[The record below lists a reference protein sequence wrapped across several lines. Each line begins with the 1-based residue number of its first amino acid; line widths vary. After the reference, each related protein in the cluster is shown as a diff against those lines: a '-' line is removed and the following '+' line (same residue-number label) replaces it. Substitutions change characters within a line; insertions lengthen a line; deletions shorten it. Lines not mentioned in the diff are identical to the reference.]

1 MPSSMQVEVALDELN
16 QAHGHLTPDLVV
28 QAAQDEQS
36 PIHSIFEWDNAK
48 AGHQH
53 RLWQARRL
61 IRSVQIERPDGKP
74 MPKYLS
80 VKIEGDRQYEE
91 ASIVVLDRD
100 KWAVVLEETA
110 SALTELEQRIETL
123 VQLSDSVGRKDL
135 AYALQADV
143 AAARER
149 FLGDVEAP
157 ELHSIRTD

>member
-28 QAAQDEQS
+28 QAAQYEQS
-36 PIHSIFEWDNAK
+36 PIHSIFEGDDGK
-48 AGHQH
+48 AAQQH

-91 ASIVVLDRD
+91 ASIEVLDRD

-110 SALTELEQRIETL
+110 SALEDLEGRIETL
-123 VQLSDSVGRKDL
+123 VQLGNTTGRRGL
-135 AYALQADV
+135 AQALQADV
-143 AAARER
+143 AAARTR
-149 FLGDVEAP
+149 FQEAS
-157 ELHSIRTD
+157 ELH

>member
-28 QAAQDEQS
+28 QAAQYEQS
-36 PIHSIFEWDNAK
+36 PIHSIFEWDDVK
-48 AGHQH
+48 AAHQH
-53 RLWQARRL
+53 RLWQARPL
-61 IRSVQIERPDGKP
+61 IHSEQNERPDGKP

-110 SALTELEQRIETL
+110 SALKDLEGRIETL
-123 VQLSDSVGRKDL
+123 VQLGNTTGRRGL
-135 AYALQADV
+135 AQALQADV
-143 AAARER
+143 AAARTR
-149 FLGDVEAP
+149 FQEAS
-157 ELHSIRTD
+157 ELH

>member
-1 MPSSMQVEVALDELN
+1 MPSAMQVEVALDELN

-28 QAAQDEQS
+28 QAAQYEQS
-36 PIHSIFEWDNAK
+36 PIHSIFEWDDGK
-48 AGHQH
+48 AAHQH

-61 IRSVQIERPDGKP
+61 IRSVRIERPDGKP

-123 VQLSDSVGRKDL
+123 VQLGNTTGRRGL
-135 AYALQADV
+135 AQTLQADV
-143 AAARER
+143 AAARTR
-149 FLGDVEAP
+149 FQEEAS
-157 ELHSIRTD
+157 ELH

>member
-16 QAHGHLTPDLVV
+16 QAHGPLTPDLVV

-80 VKIEGDRQYEE
+80 IKIEGDRQYEE

-110 SALTELEQRIETL
+110 SALKDLEGRIETL
-123 VQLSDSVGRKDL
+123 VQLGDTTGRRGL
-135 AYALQADV
+135 AQALQADV
-143 AAARER
+143 AAARTR
-149 FLGDVEAP
+149 FQEAS
-157 ELHSIRTD
+157 ELH

>member
-1 MPSSMQVEVALDELN
+1 MPSSMQVEVVLDELN
-16 QAHGHLTPDLVV
+16 EAHGHLTPDLVV

-36 PIHSIFEWDNAK
+36 PIHSIFEWDDGK
-48 AGHQH
+48 AAHQH

-80 VKIEGDRQYEE
+80 VKIDHDRQYEE

-110 SALTELEQRIETL
+110 SALEDLEGRIETL
-123 VQLSDSVGRKDL
+123 VQLGNTTGRRGL
-135 AYALQADV
+135 AQALQADV

>member
-1 MPSSMQVEVALDELN
+1 MPSSLQVETVLDELN

-28 QAAQDEQS
+28 QAATDEQS
-36 PIHSIFEWDNAK
+36 PIHSIFEWDDGK
-48 AGHQH
+48 AAHQH

-110 SALTELEQRIETL
+110 SALEDLEGRIETL
-123 VQLSDSVGRKDL
+123 VQLGNTTGRRGL
-135 AYALQADV
+135 AQALQADV
-143 AAARER
+143 AAARAR
-149 FLGDVEAP
+149 FQEAS
-157 ELHSIRTD
+157 ELH

>member
-1 MPSSMQVEVALDELN
+1 MPSSLQVETVLDELN

-28 QAAQDEQS
+28 QAATDEQS
-36 PIHSIFEWDNAK
+36 PIHSVFEWDDGK

-61 IRSVQIERPDGKP
+61 IRSVRIERPDGDM
-74 MPKYLS
+74 MPKYMS
-80 VKIEGDRQYEE
+80 IKIEGDRQYEE

-110 SALTELEQRIETL
+110 TTLTELEQRIETL
-123 VQLSDSVGRKDL
+123 VQLSDRVGRKDL
-135 AYALQADV
+135 AHALQADV

-157 ELHSIRTD
+157 EMHSIRTD

>member
-1 MPSSMQVEVALDELN
+1 MPSSMQVEVVLDELN

-28 QAAQDEQS
+28 QAATDEQS
-36 PIHSIFEWDNAK
+36 PIHSIFEWDDGK
-48 AGHQH
+48 AAHQH

-80 VKIEGDRQYEE
+80 IKIEGDRQYEE

-110 SALTELEQRIETL
+110 SALADLEGRIEAL
-123 VQLSDSVGRKDL
+123 VQLGNTTGRRGL
-135 AYALQADV
+135 AQALQADV
-143 AAARER
+143 AAARTR
-149 FLGDVEAP
+149 FQEAS
-157 ELHSIRTD
+157 ELH